1 MTWRI
6 TNIVLFAINPSLPI
20 HFCSLRRNKYKIKF
34 YAYVELCIT
43 FLFWSNT
50 GTIISKPQQE
60 CRSGLLRNY
69 LITGISSKK
78 NDAKESIS
86 LNSAHRK
93 RKSNDDKHKTVAEST
108 QIKMVEK

>member
-1 MTWRI
+1 MQIRFTKK
-6 TNIVLFAINPSLPI
+6 LFNHW
-20 HFCSLRRNKYKIKF
+20 HFF
-34 YAYVELCIT
+34 
-43 FLFWSNT
+43 
-50 GTIISKPQQE
+50 
-60 CRSGLLRNY
+60 
-69 LITGISSKK
+69 KK